1 MKKCWLLMLI
11 IMCGLLTACKKN
23 STKDTVVEEIEEIP
37 GVEVI
42 QEVSQYT
49 YTLSEQQD
57 GGLLFTIN
65 GSWENGSEWK
75 VECEDDAVALA
86 NVVEQSNG
94 KTKITFVPEE
104 GKDGYSEY
112 TITLHDKE
120 TNEEI
125 YRYVIPVMIEPE
137 DKKLSAVKVN
147 SYDSSQ
153 KENETAN
160 EEEEVVEDVEEDTE
174 EDVEEDT
181 ELENKK
187 TVTFRDVVGNMKFA
201 DEFVDVSTQVEEF
214 SDRKN
219 GKYSGEVFF
228 TYKDYDYICIIA
240 PNTPL
245 SYLQKTMVIDAE
257 AYELKNIGDVE
268 VYVYTEL
275 GSRILMWKDTDGIRY
290 VLGERKNSGEFI
302 FEVVNLLMN
311 K

>member
-1 MKKCWLLMLI
+1 
-11 IMCGLLTACKKN
+11 MCGLLTACKKN

-42 QEVSQYT
+42 QEESQYT
-49 YTLSEQQD
+49 YTMSEQQD
-57 GGLLFTIN
+57 GSLLFTIN

-86 NVVEQSNG
+86 EVIEETSG
-94 KTKITFVPEE
+94 KAQISFVPKE
-104 GKDGYSEY
+104 GKSGYSEY
-112 TITLHDKE
+112 IITLYDKE
-120 TNEEI
+120 NQEEI
-125 YRYVIPVMIEPE
+125 YRFVIPVMIVPE
-137 DKKLSAVKVN
+137 QKKLSAVEVN
-147 SYDSSQ
+147 SYASVIQ
-153 KENETAN
+153 ENETDIA
-160 EEEEVVEDVEEDTE
+160 EPEVDEEEDTE

-187 TVTFRDVVGNMKFA
+187 TVTFRDVVGNMKFS

-228 TYKDYDYICIIA
+228 SYKDYDYICIIA

-257 AYELKNIGDVE
+257 AYEMKNIGDVE